1 MLVGSLIILLN
12 YTLPSLVHSI
22 EKRKAEGVHYATL
35 EWFATGTLQLQ
46 RLAHEGLG
54 YGKWSKCD
62 DEIPI
67 SSPNE
72 LLAVLDISNSKHPRL
87 QSSSTPADGKDDRY
101 KFASMEKGSMKH
113 QEIIEEIDHRA
124 HHN

>member
-12 YTLPSLVHSI
+12 YTLPSLVHFI
-22 EKRKAEGVHYATL
+22 EKRKAGGACYATL

-72 LLAVLDISNSKHPRL
+72 LLAVLDVRNSKHPRL
-87 QSSSTPADGKDDRY
+87 KSSSTPADREDDRY
-101 KFASMEKGSMKH
+101 KFASMDKGSVKH
-113 QEIIEEIDHRA
+113 QEVIE
-124 HHN
+124 